1 MVTVGASSHLKGVT
15 GGDCGA
21 SSHLKGVTGGDC
33 GRVLTPEGGD
43 WW

>member
-1 MVTVGASSHLKGVT
+1 MTV
-15 GGDCGA
+15 GA